1 MSELQ
6 KPPRANRGV
15 VIVKEKEENV
25 EKPLTSMVDY
35 IRVTFKTHDVDHIIE
50 NILHLNKDFM
60 TEKPNGFYGY
70 VGTFELDFIKVFYS
84 PPGDNRGILIEL
96 SGQGCRQFESFLDCR
111 KKTWF
116 DFFQD
121 CIQNGGSFTR
131 LDLAI
136 DDKKTYFSIPELLKK
151 AQKGECI
158 SRFRKSDF
166 NGSFDL
172 SDGVTG
178 GTTIYFGSKKS
189 EAYLCFY
196 EKNYEQSEKYNIP
209 LEELGDWNRYELR
222 LKSER
227 AQAAIDALMKTK
239 DLTLVAMQ
247 IINNYVRFVDADEEV
262 TREHWKTSLFW
273 SEFIGDVGKLQLYMK
288 PQRDFYQKTRNWL
301 KNSCSPTMKMVL
313 EVDQHLGRNDLSD
326 MIMEA
331 ELSDKQEKM
340 MDVFIAEVEDMVV

>member
-6 KPPRANRGV
+6 KPPHANRGV
-15 VIVKEKEENV
+15 VMLKEEKENV
-25 EKPLTSMVDY
+25 ENPLVSMVDY

-50 NILHLNKDFM
+50 NVLHLNKDFM

-84 PPGDNRGILIEL
+84 PPGDNRGILVEL
-96 SGQGCRQFESFLDCR
+96 SGQGCRQFESFLDWR

-121 CIQNGGSFTR
+121 CIQHGGSFTR

-158 SRFRKSDF
+158 SRFRKSDY

-172 SDGVTG
+172 SDGQMG

-196 EKNYEQSEKYNIP
+196 EKNHEQAEKYNIP
-209 LEELGDWNRYELR
+209 LEDLGDWNRYEIR
-222 LKSER
+222 LKNER
-227 AQAAIDALMKTK
+227 AQVAIKELIKRQ
-239 DLTLVAMQ
+239 DLTYIALQ
-247 IINNYVRFVDADEEV
+247 IINNYVKFVDPNE
-262 TREHWKTSLFW
+262 RERRYWETSDFW
-273 SEFIGDVGKLQLYMK
+273 QAFIGDVGKLQLYMK

-313 EVDQHLGRNDLSD
+313 EADQHLGRNDLSD